1 MELHQLHSEPKESG
15 HCDIDYRMD
24 AALQGNIL
32 VSSLSLQAQASS
44 VVIAAAGIIHGAA
57 HGCLSLACLVG
68 YGVYA
73 VAGTSAAC
81 TLCASLPRFLTL
93 AQGGRFV
100 LVSAAALGLMR
111 GCDSLTTSDL
121 CVSSCCTKFFVVTLL

>member
-1 MELHQLHSEPKESG
+1 MLIAPVQAEVSPDEARRRSMELHQLHSEPKESG

-32 VSSLSLQAQASS
+32 VSSQSLHSQAAS

-68 YGVYA
+68 YGV
-73 VAGTSAAC
+73 C
-81 TLCASLPRFLTL
+81 TLSQARVPHAHCVPPSLNFSLLPRVGVSFLFQPL
-93 AQGGRFV
+93 AWG
-100 LVSAAALGLMR
+100 
-111 GCDSLTTSDL
+111 
-121 CVSSCCTKFFVVTLL
+121 